1 MQFNQVTRVLSPHT
15 RLVRDT
21 LQKFVELDKH
31 EIKDQSNV
39 VVGWQL
45 PKEIVTHEAMVKL
58 FTVNGIKRVARS
70 DTTDSQT
77 NLTITKYTH
86 RVGDVLIE
94 TTMFPE
100 FLTIKLQ

>member
-1 MQFNQVTRVLSPHT
+1 MKFNQVTRVLSPHT
-15 RLVRDT
+15 RLVRDA
-21 LQKFVELDKH
+21 LQKFIELDTN

-39 VVGWQL
+39 VIGWQL
-45 PKEIVTHEAMVKL
+45 HKESITHEELVKL

-70 DTTDSQT
+70 DTSDPQT

-86 RVGDVLIE
+86 RVGDTLIE

-100 FLTIKLQ
+100 FITIKLQ